1 VKAHALSITGRMQRL
16 LFATSELP
24 LSVTAWQN
32 ARVGAV
38 RTEDPMAARTGR
50 VRRAVGRALVDTTPL
65 RRHAGFRRL
74 WTGQLIASL
83 GSQLTVVAVGYQTYR
98 LTGSTAMVGLV
109 SLGQLVPLLAGSLL
123 GGPLVDAWD
132 RRTVLLA
139 TQMLLAGGVAGL
151 AANSMLTHPLLWPMF
166 ACTAESAAFQGVDW
180 AARRS
185 SLKRL
190 VPPGDLA
197 AALSVQSAAFQM
209 TLVVG
214 PAAAGLLIA
223 HAGFSLV
230 YWLNVAA
237 FALAFLTMTRLPS
250 LRPAGGGQPA
260 GAASLIGGVRYL
272 RSSRPLAGA
281 FLIDLGAMVF
291 GMPRALFPALAVTLY
306 GGGAAT
312 VGYLNAA
319 PGLGAL
325 AGSLLTGHV
334 GRVCRTGRSVA
345 VCVAIWGLAIMGFGL
360 VRWLP
365 AALALLV
372 VAGAADVVSSVFR
385 MMIVQQV
392 TPDAIQGRVNSL
404 MFVGL
409 QGGPRLGDAEAGA
422 AAAVAGPQ
430 FAAWS
435 GGLLS
440 VLAAVATCWAI
451 PEFWR
456 YRNETGLAHG
466 PPGPATD
473 LSSEPAGP
481 APGLPGLPGPP
492 AARAPPR
499 SGPGG
504 SGTCAHARYTRPP
517 LPPAP
522 PKPAPPSRP
531 ATPAALASKTP
542 STRRPATAP
551 GAPATAAC
559 PKPGSRPE

>member
-1 VKAHALSITGRMQRL
+1 MSAH
-16 LFATSELP
+16 P
-24 LSVTAWQN
+24 
-32 ARVGAV
+32 
-38 RTEDPMAARTGR
+38 GR
-50 VRRAVGRALVDTTPL
+50 VRRAVGRAFVDTSPL

-74 WTGQLIASL
+74 WTGQLIASF
-83 GSQLTVVAVGYQTYR
+83 GSQLTVVAVAYQTYR

-109 SLGQLVPLLAGSLL
+109 SLGQLIPLLAGSLF
-123 GGPLVDAWD
+123 GGPFVDAWD
-132 RRTVLLA
+132 RRKVLLA
-139 TQMLLAGGVAGL
+139 TQVLLAAGVAGL
-151 AANSMLTHPLLWPMF
+151 AVNSMLARPLLWPMF
-166 ACTAESAAFQGVDW
+166 ACTAEAAAFQGVDW
-180 AARRS
+180 AARRA
-185 SLKRL
+185 SLRRL
-190 VPPGDLA
+190 VPDSDLA
-197 AALSVQSAAFQM
+197 AALSLQAAAFQM

-237 FALAFLTMTRLPS
+237 FGLAFLAVARLPA
-250 LRPAGGGQPA
+250 LRPAGGGQRA

-272 RSSRPLAGA
+272 RSSPPLAGA

-319 PGLGAL
+319 VGLGAL
-325 AGSLLTGHV
+325 TGSLLTGHV
-334 GRVCRTGRSVA
+334 AQVRRAGRAVA
-345 VCVAIWGLAIMGFGL
+345 VCVVIWGLAITGFGL
-360 VRWLP
+360 VPSLP

-422 AAAVAGPQ
+422 AAALAGPQ

-440 VLAAVATCWAI
+440 VVTAVVTCWAI
-451 PEFWR
+451 PQFWR
-456 YRNETGLAHG
+456 YRY
-466 PPGPATD
+466 
-473 LSSEPAGP
+473 PAG
-481 APGLPGLPGPP
+481 
-492 AARAPPR
+492 R
-499 SGPGG
+499 
-504 SGTCAHARYTRPP
+504 
-517 LPPAP
+517 
-522 PKPAPPSRP
+522 
-531 ATPAALASKTP
+531 
-542 STRRPATAP
+542 AP
-551 GAPATAAC
+551 GAAEAVAEAQAAE
-559 PKPGSRPE
+559 G